1 MHKMWK
7 KALAVGCA
15 LTMMMSMSV
24 IAGAAESPSGSGSI
38 AGGDIIG
45 GDNTGSGSATGNEK
59 VNGVQAITENLWVDE
74 VESEDFGENEQLITS
89 DKGIIQILGEKYKL
103 GTVLKLL
110 SYVDLKY
117 DPIDD
122 AETSTVSV
130 HVDGVSKGDTIYVL
144 HYKVAED
151 DGTTD
156 LMTGDW
162 EVITP
167 DEVGDGTVTFT
178 CSSFSPFAFVKAT
191 KASTG
196 SNGNGANVGTS
207 GNKVT
212 GSGNKTTGSGNKV
225 TGSGNKT
232 TDIGVKKSPKTGEF

>member
-24 IAGAAESPSGSGSI
+24 MAGAAESPSGSGSI
-38 AGGDIIG
+38 TGGEVSGGGNAGG
-45 GDNTGSGSATGNEK
+45 NTGSGSATGDEK

-74 VESEDFGENEQLITS
+74 VESEDFAKNEQLITS
-89 DKGIIQILGEKYKL
+89 DTGIKQILGDKYKA

-117 DPIDD
+117 VPLDD
-122 AETSTVSV
+122 VEASTVSV

-144 HYKVAED
+144 HYKVAEA

-156 LMTGDW
+156 VMTGDW

-196 SNGNGANVGTS
+196 SNGNGANVS
-207 GNKVT
+207 A
-212 GSGNKTTGSGNKV
+212 SGNKTAGSA
-225 TGSGNKT
+225 NKT
-232 TDIGVKKSPKTGEF
+232 AGTGVKKSPKTGEF